1 MHDRGNMD
9 SVFSMAPKI
18 REWIADWEQK
28 GYPHGIP
35 DEADA
40 VLERLGK
47 VPSYRRICFAILK
60 NDIVLQSLGF
70 SKPSCEAYNQ
80 IKRVEIAERGTS

>member
-1 MHDRGNMD
+1 MADRDSTD
-9 SVFSMAPKI
+9 SVFSMVQKI

-40 VLERLGK
+40 VLEKLGK
-47 VPSYRRICFAILK
+47 VPSYRRVRFAILK
-60 NDIVLQSLGF
+60 NDIVLQTLGY

-80 IKRVEIAERGTS
+80 IKKAEIAARG